1 MTVQVQDVQDF
12 MKVVEGRRSV
22 RSYEPADISKEVLK
36 EILETATLAPSSSN
50 MQPWR
55 FLVAHDKES
64 KSKLESAVLDFNK
77 QRVAEAS
84 VGIVVL
90 GDLKGYEKAEDIYS
104 QAVKAGYM
112 TEEFKAQFVQNSLNL
127 YGSLP
132 QDKLKEIAL
141 VDGGLVSMQLML
153 AARAKGYDTL
163 PMGGYDPV
171 KLKELF
177 GISDQYVPVMVI
189 ALGKAAQEGRPTT
202 RLPIDKVT
210 FWNSMA

>member
-1 MTVQVQDVQDF
+1 MTVQVQDTQDF
-12 MKVVEGRRSV
+12 MKVAKGRRSV
-22 RSYEPADISKEVLK
+22 RSYEPTEISKEDVQ

-84 VGIVVL
+84 VGIVLL
-90 GDLKGYEKAEDIYS
+90 GDLKGYEKAEKIYD

-112 TEEFKAQFVQNSLNL
+112 TEENKTQFVKSSLNL
-127 YGSLP
+127 YRSIP
-132 QDKLKEIAL
+132 QDKLKEIVL

-177 GISDQYVPVMVI
+177 GISDQYMPIMVI

-202 RLPIDKVT
+202 RLPIEEVT
-210 FWNSMA
+210 FWNTMD